1 LAQDTYAGAIVSSKT
16 FAKTKYV
23 FDIVAEVPAS
33 ESDGTCDSPWAVAA
47 KRAIAAAT
55 IGKRDGYTPKVV

>member
-1 LAQDTYAGAIVSSKT
+1 VNGKT
-16 FAKTKYV
+16 FAKMQFL

-47 KRAIAAAT
+47 KKAIAAAT
-55 IGKRDGYTPKVV
+55 VGKRDGYTAKVV